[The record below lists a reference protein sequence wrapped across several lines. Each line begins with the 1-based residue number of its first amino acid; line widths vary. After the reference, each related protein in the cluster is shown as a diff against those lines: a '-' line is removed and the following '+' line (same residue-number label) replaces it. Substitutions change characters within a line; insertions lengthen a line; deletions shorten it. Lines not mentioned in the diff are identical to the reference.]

1 MIKDYIIK
9 QTLGKGTYGIVYKVQ
24 KINTNSIYVI
34 KQIPL
39 SGLNQKER
47 NEVEQEAKI
56 LHLINSNYVV
66 KYYDSFKEND
76 NLNIVMEYCD
86 GGDLND
92 FLLEKKRLGKPLE
105 EPLIWKIFIKIA
117 IGLADIHNL
126 KILHRDLKTLNI
138 FLKQSLDIK
147 IGDLGVAKVL
157 AKNSFART
165 VIGTPY

>member
-24 KINTNSIYVI
+24 KLNTNSIYVI

-39 SGLNQKER
+39 SGLSEKER

-56 LHLINSNYVV
+56 LHSINSNYVV
-66 KYYDSFKEND
+66 KYYDSFKENE

-92 FLLEKKRLGKPLE
+92 FLIEKKKLGQPLE
-105 EPLIWKIFIKIA
+105 EPFIWKIFIKIT
-117 IGLADIHNL
+117 IGLADIL
-126 KILHRDLKTLNI
+126 EI
-138 FLKQSLDIK
+138 
-147 IGDLGVAKVL
+147 
-157 AKNSFART
+157 
-165 VIGTPY
+165 